1 MNDKMNDEDLWKS
14 EIFGRS
20 LEDIVGESIQ
30 AKLSSLNEQSKLK
43 LEQTITK
50 IVNKGSNNLIAIVL

>member
-1 MNDKMNDEDLWKS
+1 MNSNDNIWQS

-20 LEDIVGESIQ
+20 LEDIVQESIQ
-30 AKLSSLNEQSKLK
+30 AKLSTLPENSKVK

-50 IVNKGSNNLIAIVL
+50 MVNKGSNNLIAIVL